1 MVNRMI
7 NPEKK
12 FKDLKNNQIEKI
24 SNWLFD
30 ETLSYYQSHHCM
42 PDKQNRKRILDTVYC
57 KIKSASIWIPY
68 EEIRRYYLSKLI
80 QYEKRIQRKMSDL

>member
-1 MVNRMI
+1 MVNKMV
-7 NPEKK
+7 NPDKK

-24 SNWLFD
+24 SNWLFE
-30 ETLSYYQSHHCM
+30 ETFFYYQSHNCM
-42 PDKQNRKRILDTVYC
+42 PDKQNRIRILDAVYC
-57 KIKSASIWIPY
+57 KIESAFIWIPY